1 MKAILLTCNTGQ
13 GHNAAALAISN
24 TLTNRGIS
32 CETVDAL
39 AFLGENVSDAI
50 AGMFVNIAV
59 KTPRAFGFM
68 YQAGEFLSSD
78 KRKSPVYYANALYAE
93 NLHRYLVEHAIDAA
107 ICPHLFPAEALTY
120 LRRRKELT
128 TRSYFVSTDYTCI
141 PFLEETDM
149 DAVFVPSADLIPQF
163 LRRGVNPDALVVSGI
178 PVLEKYRFSTSRAD
192 ARNTLDIPPDVP
204 AFLIMTGGEGCGDP
218 VLLTRKLI
226 ERSKGADI
234 RAIVMTGRNAQLGET
249 LRRRFEG
256 DPRVV
261 TVPFTEQVSL
271 YMDACDVLLTKPGGI
286 SSTEAAVKH
295 IPMIHTSPIPGCET
309 LNAQYFSERGM
320 SILSTSADSAADN
333 AIRLGVDAMQCA
345 RIRQAQAQ
353 YIPDSAAD
361 HIADVILHDFPEAAQ
376 PAPETE
382 EIPAPALA
390 DAAGAE
396 ENPAAV

>member
-13 GHNAAALAISN
+13 GHNAAAQAIAN
-24 TLTNRGIS
+24 TLINRGIA
-32 CETVDAL
+32 CETLDAL

-59 KTPRAFGFM
+59 KTPRAFGFL

-78 KRKSPVYYANALYAE
+78 RRKSPVYYANALYAE
-93 NLHRYLVEHAIDAA
+93 NLHRYLVENEIDAA

-120 LRRRKELT
+120 LKRKKALS
-128 TRSYFVSTDYTCI
+128 TRAYFVSTDYTCI

-163 LRRGVNPDALVVSGI
+163 LHRGVNPDALIVSGV
-178 PVLEKYRFSTSRAD
+178 PVLDKYRFSTSRED
-192 ARNTLDIPPDVP
+192 ARNTLDIPLDVP
-204 AFLIMTGGEGCGDP
+204 AYLIMTGGEGCGDP
-218 VLLTRKLI
+218 VLLVRKII
-226 ERSKGADI
+226 ERCKGADV

-295 IPMIHTSPIPGCET
+295 IPMIHTLPIPGCET
-309 LNAQYFSERGM
+309 LNAQFFSERGM
-320 SILSTSADSAADN
+320 SILSVNADNAADN
-333 AIRLGVDAMQCA
+333 AIRLGADPMQCA

-353 YIPDSAAD
+353 YIPESAAD
-361 HIADVILHDFPEAAQ
+361 HIADVLQHDFPESVT
-376 PAPETE
+376 PAPEAAQASDET
-382 EIPAPALA
+382 PAPEAAETLA
-390 DAAGAE
+390 EKEA
-396 ENPAAV
+396 